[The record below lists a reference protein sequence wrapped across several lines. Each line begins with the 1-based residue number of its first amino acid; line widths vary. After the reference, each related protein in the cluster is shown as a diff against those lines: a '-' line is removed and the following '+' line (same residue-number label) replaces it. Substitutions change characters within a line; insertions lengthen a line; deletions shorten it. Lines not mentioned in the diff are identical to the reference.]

1 METDDI
7 REKQMGS
14 QEQKAM
20 ENSTLTDERYYRLSL
35 RLYDVVSLDGYKT
48 NKGEANA

>member
-14 QEQKAM
+14 QEQKAVL
-20 ENSTLTDERYYRLSL
+20 EALADAAAGPGCTFFPLSL
-35 RLYDVVSLDGYKT
+35 MPNLCK
-48 NKGEANA
+48 NI